1 MKRPLLSLKGQA
13 LALLARREHSRAELR
28 QKLLAHAA
36 KQAQTQAQAA
46 AAAVSLRHGGPASG
60 SASSFPAP
68 SHDFETAFLRPEGP
82 AGSPEAGAGGQ
93 AHAPGEIPEPVDP
106 GPEVDAVLDWLESQ
120 KYLSDQR
127 FVESRV
133 ATRSGRYGQARIRQ
147 ELSRHGLELDADTSR
162 ELRSTELARAREVWL
177 RKFGEVAPDAAG
189 RARQARFLAAR
200 GFAADVVWRLVGG
213 RDDE

>member
-1 MKRPLLSLKGQA
+1 MKRPPLSLKGQA
-13 LALLARREHSRAELR
+13 LALLARREHSRSELR

-36 KQAQTQAQAA
+36 KQAKSEAAGRAGQAGGSGAA
-46 AAAVSLRHGGPASG
+46 
-60 SASSFPAP
+60 FPAP
-68 SHDFETAFLRPEGP
+68 SDDLETAFFRPEGSSTAP
-82 AGSPEAGAGGQ
+82 DAGAGGW
-93 AHAPGEIPEPVDP
+93 PGSMEELPEPIDP
-106 GPEVDAVLDWLESQ
+106 GPEVEAVLDWLESQ

-147 ELSRHGLELDADTSR
+147 ELSRHGLELDADTAR
-162 ELRSTELARAREVWL
+162 ELRSTELARAREVWQ
-177 RKFGEVAPDAAG
+177 RKFGEMAPDAAG

>member
-28 QKLLAHAA
+28 QKLLAHAD
-36 KQAQTQAQAA
+36 KQAKAA
-46 AAAVSLRHGGPASG
+46 AAAVSSRLGGPASG
-60 SASSFPAP
+60 SAASFPAP
-68 SHDFETAFLRPEGP
+68 SHDFETAFLRPQGSSGP
-82 AGSPEAGAGGQ
+82 PEAVAGHAG
-93 AHAPGEIPEPVDP
+93 HAPDERPEPVDP

-133 ATRSGRYGQARIRQ
+133 ATRAGRYGQARIRQ

-213 RDDE
+213 RDDD